1 MNALIYDNIIS
12 MSVQPDLRHKFST
25 LILKLSIETRVK
37 DFEDLSIYWKKIK
50 FCFEILM
57 SQKFCTHQILRES
70 EQRKKCKHFRP

>member
-1 MNALIYDNIIS
+1 MVLLMNALIYDNIIS

-37 DFEDLSIYWKKIK
+37 DIEASTLYWKNIK

-57 SQKFCTHQILRES
+57 SQKFCTNQILRES
-70 EQRKKCKHFRP
+70 DNENKNM